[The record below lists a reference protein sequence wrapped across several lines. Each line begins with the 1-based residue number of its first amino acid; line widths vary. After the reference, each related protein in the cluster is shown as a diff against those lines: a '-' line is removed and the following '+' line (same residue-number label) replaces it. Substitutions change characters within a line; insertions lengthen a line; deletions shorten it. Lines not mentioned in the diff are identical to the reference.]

1 MPPEDKWIT
10 SFGQQGMFSPVD
22 LLQMGIQLQDLF
34 GQKQAYSYAQPDVSG
49 VALGDIEQ
57 PSEPGI
63 YPTPKKSIGS
73 RALDVAEFLTAPVT
87 TEGYNPIRSMRESE
101 TVLQGL
107 GHLPGALITLGASGF
122 GAKKLA
128 GATGRK
134 VLGEL
139 STRTIKPYNYQ
150 SKLKEMFGAL
160 RRPSSLKTLAADS
173 GPGAHGDVLARMFAF
188 RKAFNL
194 KPPKESLDMFKR
206 EGKKQY
212 SLNLRNDKSRKL
224 GLDILSEAGV
234 KGTHPVFGSYTRSF
248 KPTIVKGKPTF
259 ETSYKDVWDWALNKG
274 EIASTFKDFMR
285 APNLYKDMGN
295 PLSLFLQRG
304 VASALSK
311 PITFKGTI
319 SGKDYMNLLGLPKS
333 LSSKGAAS
341 PRIWDTDPVAMSHRV
356 AMYGATKTSISLT
369 RYLERLKQTLLE
381 GSGMAKKPSKAW
393 WKSYD
398 NMLEYLAKNRR
409 FQREAAYRIGSTGDD
424 IRIIGKKYAN
434 DMYGLPKGTKNAA
447 GQVIR

>member
-1 MPPEDKWIT
+1 MPIDKK
-10 SFGQQGMFSPVD
+10 GD
-22 LLQMGIQLQDLF
+22 LTLGELLNLGVQLQDLF

-139 STRTIKPYNYQ
+139 STRAISPYRF
-150 SKLKEMFGAL
+150 STKLKDVIKAI
-160 RRPSSLKTLAADS
+160 RNPSSLKTLAPTRKVVGLAV
-173 GPGAHGDVLARMFAF
+173 DVNTNLGRMFAY

-194 KPPKESLDMFKR
+194 KPPKESLGMFKR

-212 SLNLRNDKSRKL
+212 SLNMKNDKSRQL
-224 GLDILSEAGV
+224 GLDVI
-234 KGTHPVFGSYTRSF
+234 TFQNHPVFGNYTKRF
-248 KPTIVKGKPTF
+248 KPKVVKGKPTV
-259 ETSYKDVWDWALNKG
+259 ETSYKDRDGKYQGQKG
-274 EIASTFKDFMR
+274 VT
-285 APNLYKDMGN
+285 
-295 PLSLFLQRG
+295 
-304 VASALSK
+304 
-311 PITFKGTI
+311 
-319 SGKDYMNLLGLPKS
+319 LPK
-333 LSSKGAAS
+333 
-341 PRIWDTDPVAMSHRV
+341 T
-356 AMYGATKTSISLT
+356 
-369 RYLERLKQTLLE
+369 
-381 GSGMAKKPSKAW
+381 
-393 WKSYD
+393 
-398 NMLEYLAKNRR
+398 
-409 FQREAAYRIGSTGDD
+409 
-424 IRIIGKKYAN
+424 
-434 DMYGLPKGTKNAA
+434 
-447 GQVIR
+447 